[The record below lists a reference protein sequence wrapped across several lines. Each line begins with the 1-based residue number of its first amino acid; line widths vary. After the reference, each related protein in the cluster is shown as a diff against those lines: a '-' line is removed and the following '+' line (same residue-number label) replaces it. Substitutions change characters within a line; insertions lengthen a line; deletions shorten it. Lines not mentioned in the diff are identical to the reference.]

1 MLKIILTTFFLAT
14 AAPALA
20 QPNAETRQVHVSSRD
35 LDLRRSADVHQL
47 DLRLH
52 AALKAVCPDSVW
64 DSFEVKHCREAAGA
78 DVARQRARLIAT
90 AKAGDRLASIASAR

>member
-1 MLKIILTTFFLAT
+1 MLKIILTTVFLAT

-20 QPNAETRQVHVSSRD
+20 QRGGDTRQVHVSSRD

-64 DSFEVKHCREAAGA
+64 DSFEVKRCREVAGA
-78 DVARQRARLIAT
+78 DVAHQRARLIAT
-90 AKAGDRLASIASAR
+90 AKAGDQLASNAAAR

>member
-1 MLKIILTTFFLAT
+1 MLKIILTTALLAT
-14 AAPALA
+14 AVPTLA
-20 QPNAETRQVHVSSRD
+20 QPDGDSRQVHVSYRD

-52 AALKAVCPDSVW
+52 AALKAACPDNVW

>member
-1 MLKIILTTFFLAT
+1 MLKIILTTALLAT

-20 QPNAETRQVHVSSRD
+20 QPDGDMHQVHVSSRD

-52 AALKAVCPDSVW
+52 AALKAVCPDNAW
-64 DSFEVKHCREAAGA
+64 DSFEVKRCREVAGA
-78 DVARQRARLIAT
+78 DVARQRARLITT
-90 AKAGDRLASIASAR
+90 ARAADRLASIAADR